1 MARPTVPN
9 GISHVSDSP
18 ATAILI
24 NSRRI
29 GRSRQDERRRGG
41 AGSLLLETLM
51 NCTVD
56 MGLSLLMCQRC
67 LWKELAPFRVS
78 LGTGEGGQG
87 GPTCNAFIKA

>member
-1 MARPTVPN
+1 
-9 GISHVSDSP
+9 
-18 ATAILI
+18 
-24 NSRRI
+24 
-29 GRSRQDERRRGG
+29 
-41 AGSLLLETLM
+41 M